1 MVRSD
6 VRVSRVGV
14 RVYGSSVWDH
24 VVSVIQCNSIAVHIV
39 AEGRRSRMQAAI
51 PYSMHDESG
60 TFSVDVELRISVIA
74 VRATRASAWKAEW
87 PVSGK
92 GCGLISVGSRKSCK
106 NATRDRRVGP
116 MVRAS
121 QVLRVGSTRAVN
133 ARTEQNPRPGVASA
147 SDSRHLMA
155 IVICVCEDAY

>member
-6 VRVSRVGV
+6 VRVSKVGV
-14 RVYGSSVWDH
+14 RVYGSNVWDH
-24 VVSVIQCNSIAVHIV
+24 VVRVIQCNSIAVHIV

-60 TFSVDVELRISVIA
+60 TFSVDVELRMSVIT
-74 VRATRASAWKAEW
+74 VRAASASARSAEW

-92 GCGLISVGSRKSCK
+92 NCGLISVGCKKSCK
-106 NATRDRRVGP
+106 NETRERRVGP

-121 QVLRVGSTRAVN
+121 HVLSVGSTKAAN

-147 SDSRHLMA
+147 LDSRHLIA
-155 IVICVCEDAY
+155 IVICV